1 MAGVITG
8 IAVALHA
15 GQVRLLAS
23 LAALF
28 IALLLQIG
36 SNLANDVFDHERGAD
51 AARAFGP
58 TRVTESGMLTPAE
71 VKRGMLVVFG
81 MAGVLGLY
89 LAITVHWLLIPVGLL
104 AILAAVGYTA
114 GPYPLGYH
122 GLGELFVFVFFG
134 FVSVAGTTFLNL
146 SRITQTGWGSSVPMG
161 LLIVGILVVNNLRDI
176 ETDRASGKRT
186 QAVRLGESGSV
197 LEYTIVLI
205 LAYAVLGLAVLSRA
219 VSPWALLAILSLPL
233 AWQLRGKVAVTRGR
247 ALNRL
252 LAETGQLVLVFSL
265 LYSLGLVVSRFLG

>member
-1 MAGVITG
+1 MTNPAVSPQKPLSPLHVWWLAIRPRTLPASMAGVVTG
-8 IAVALHA
+8 VAAALFA
-15 GQVRLLAS
+15 GQVRPLAS

-28 IALLLQIG
+28 IALLLLIG

-71 VKRGMLVVFG
+71 VKRGMLVVFA

-146 SRITQTGWGSSVPMG
+146 SLITGAAHCGHPG
-161 LLIVGILVVNNLRDI
+161 
-176 ETDRASGKRT
+176 
-186 QAVRLGESGSV
+186 
-197 LEYTIVLI
+197 
-205 LAYAVLGLAVLSRA
+205 
-219 VSPWALLAILSLPL
+219 
-233 AWQLRGKVAVTRGR
+233 
-247 ALNRL
+247 
-252 LAETGQLVLVFSL
+252 GQQPAR
-265 LYSLGLVVSRFLG
+265 Y